1 MKKEIKIWVGSG
13 LFCVLLLLASVWYA
27 VAYNDSR
34 LVEPMDFSSY
44 VFQTKDLPMLLSG
57 ALIALYAV
65 ALAAALLRRA
75 LKARRRGGETSTRRL
90 NPKLGLLGLL
100 GFLGFGGFWTYGVD
114 GTVFPFAFFL
124 FFGFFGFYY
133 EGKMSGTF
141 MDERFRENAAR
152 ASLRA
157 SNVAFSI
164 LMLALVVFCR
174 GRLFGSLEYTLIAL
188 LITLSLTLALRI
200 FLAEYLLYRYDY
212 DERLDEGEEEGMT
225 VSYLNDE
232 EMQVFIDAVQ
242 PLYEE
247 FAASGIEPNFEEYYA
262 FAQELNEKNSAQAE

>member
-100 GFLGFGGFWTYGVD
+100 GFLGFG
-114 GTVFPFAFFL
+114 
-124 FFGFFGFYY
+124 
-133 EGKMSGTF
+133 
-141 MDERFRENAAR
+141 RF
-152 ASLRA
+152 
-157 SNVAFSI
+157 
-164 LMLALVVFCR
+164 
-174 GRLFGSLEYTLIAL
+174 
-188 LITLSLTLALRI
+188 
-200 FLAEYLLYRYDY
+200 
-212 DERLDEGEEEGMT
+212 
-225 VSYLNDE
+225 
-232 EMQVFIDAVQ
+232 
-242 PLYEE
+242 
-247 FAASGIEPNFEEYYA
+247 
-262 FAQELNEKNSAQAE
+262 